1 MDSASKGHARTGG
14 RNTAAKIA
22 VKDRQAKAL
31 ELRRSGMSYPAI
43 AAELG
48 YRHPTGALHAVE
60 AALRRAIQEP
70 AAEVRQLEVDR
81 LDRLML
87 AWWKLGTADPPDKDA
102 AEMVM
107 KYMARRAKLLGLDA
121 PVKVAPTKADGTDL
135 PVTVIEFVQPGTA
148 DEPRFDSPPAGRPDT
163 LLIPPGAV
171 EGHKQS

>member
-135 PVTVIEFVQPGTA
+135 PAPKVLTREEFNQLA
-148 DEPRFDSPPAGRPDT
+148 DDDR
-163 LLIPPGAV
+163 LLYLRGQLTFRLA
-171 EGHKQS
+171 EGVNGQAHD